1 MNERKII
8 ENLNYALDL
17 LKQSGQKHN
26 EITDNLSETIDALES
41 RWSDKLRVQDNEEK
55 EESC

>member
-17 LKQSGQKHN
+17 LKQSGQTHN
-26 EITDNLSETIDALES
+26 EITDNLSDTVDELEN
-41 RWSDKLRVQDNEEK
+41 RWADKLRVQDNEEE
-55 EESC
+55 EES

>member
-17 LKQSGQKHN
+17 LQDKTPN
-26 EITDNLSETIDALES
+26 EIIDNLSDTIDELEN
-41 RWSDKLRVQDNEEK
+41 RWADKLRVQDYEEK
-55 EESC
+55 EES